1 MDIAALATGLSQ
13 GQLCNT
19 ASILVMKKVMDTS
32 AEQSQDLLQ
41 LMSTIA
47 PPASPAHLGNN
58 IDISV

>member
-32 AEQSQDLLQ
+32 AEQSQDFFAAHVYY
-41 LMSTIA
+41 S
-47 PPASPAHLGNN
+47 SPCVAGSSRQQH
-58 IDISV
+58 